1 MKIGIVK
8 EIKECEYRVAAVP
21 SAVTELTRRGHQV
34 YVEQGAGVGS
44 GYSDADYQA
53 AGAEIFTD
61 AADVWNQVDMIY
73 KVKEIFPEEFQYL
86 REDLIVFTYIH
97 SNAHKEQT
105 EALMS
110 SGCTSIAY
118 EDISDDRGQWPL
130 LSPMSELAG
139 KGGFLAALH
148 FAQATNGGA
157 GKLLAN
163 VCGAEA
169 PVVSIIGC
177 GHSGLGACEL
187 ASAFGNRV
195 NMLDVNYEAM
205 LAAKEFMPNNVAFLF
220 SNRENLVKC
229 LKESDVII
237 NCILWP
243 KTRKDH
249 LINREDL
256 RMMKK
261 GAMIIDVACDDEGA
275 VETCR
280 STSHTDPIYYEE
292 GILHYCVDNIPSAF
306 AQTASTTLCNATLP
320 FAMAIANKGV
330 TQALKDD
337 KHLRRGLT
345 TYAGKLTLL
354 ETAEKLNLPYTEAME
369 ALKINEISVR
379 TKRTKAWCQHH
390 ACHCFRNLGLQL
402 FVSKV
407 CSPAD
412 RGNYFYVRAYIYR
425 GHHAADSNRFHG
437 ICQKEEGS
445 C

>member
-1 MKIGIVK
+1 MLKNQCARDAERARNINREDKMKIGIVK

-53 AGAEIFTD
+53 AGAEIFAD

-187 ASAFGNRV
+187 ASSFGNRV

-205 LAAKEFMPNNVAFLF
+205 LAAKEVMPNNVAFLF

-354 ETAEKLNLPYTEAME
+354 ETAEKLDLPYTEALE
-369 ALKINEISVR
+369 ALK
-379 TKRTKAWCQHH
+379 
-390 ACHCFRNLGLQL
+390 
-402 FVSKV
+402 
-407 CSPAD
+407 
-412 RGNYFYVRAYIYR
+412 
-425 GHHAADSNRFHG
+425 
-437 ICQKEEGS
+437 
-445 C
+445 

>member
-1 MKIGIVK
+1 MVMACLLHYILKNQCARAAERARNINREDKMKIGIVK

-53 AGAEIFTD
+53 AGAEIFAD

-195 NMLDVNYEAM
+195 NMLDINYEAM
-205 LAAKEFMPNNVAFLF
+205 LAAKEVMPNNVAFLF

-354 ETAEKLNLPYTEAME
+354 ETAEKLSLPYTEALE
-369 ALKINEISVR
+369 ALK
-379 TKRTKAWCQHH
+379 
-390 ACHCFRNLGLQL
+390 
-402 FVSKV
+402 
-407 CSPAD
+407 
-412 RGNYFYVRAYIYR
+412 
-425 GHHAADSNRFHG
+425 
-437 ICQKEEGS
+437 
-445 C
+445 